1 MPTQKKIDQVAAIT
15 EDLGANAGF
24 FVIDY
29 RGLTVKAFSTLRKN
43 LRANGAKCSVY
54 KNNLVNRALV
64 DSSNP
69 DMGELL
75 TGTNAYVFFEK
86 DPASAGK
93 VIKDFA
99 KENKS
104 VVIKCGLVDGAV
116 CDEATANAIAD
127 LPGRDQLLGTILA
140 TMLNPMSQIA
150 RVIDLIREQKE
161 QAA

>member
-15 EDLGANAGF
+15 EDLGNNAGF

-29 RGLTVKAFSTLRKN
+29 RGLTVKAFSTLRKS
-43 LRANGAKCSVY
+43 LRENGAKCSVY
-54 KNNLVNRALV
+54 KNNLVNRALA
-64 DSSNP
+64 DTSNP
-69 DMGELL
+69 D
-75 TGTNAYVFFEK
+75 K

>member
-116 CDEATANAIAD
+116 CDEATANAIARHD
-127 LPGRDQLLGTILA
+127 PGHHAQPHVPDCSRYRPYPRAEGAGRL
-140 TMLNPMSQIA
+140 
-150 RVIDLIREQKE
+150 R
-161 QAA
+161 AA

>member
-1 MPTQKKIDQVAAIT
+1 MPTQKKIEQVAQIC

-29 RGLTVKAFSTLRKN
+29 RGLTVKAFSKLRKN
-43 LRANGAKCSVY
+43 LRANGAKCAVY
-54 KNNLVNRALV
+54 KNNLVIRALV
-64 DSSNP
+64 QTENP
-69 DMGELL
+69 DMSEYLN
-75 TGTNAYVFFEK
+75 GTNAFVFFEK

-99 KENKS
+99 KEFKS
-104 VVIKCGLVDGAV
+104 VVIKCGLVDGSV
-116 CDEATANAIAD
+116 CDQASANAIAD
-127 LPGRDQLLGTILA
+127 LPSREQLLGTVLA

-161 QAA
+161 NAA